1 MEKKSN
7 FAEWYVE
14 AIDNAQIVDRRYPIK
29 GMNVWMPYGLRAMR
43 LVNGFMHDE
52 MARTGH
58 EEVQFP
64 VLVPEDQFQKEAD
77 HIKGFGANV
86 YWVTHGGLNE
96 LDVRLLLRPTSEAA
110 MYSLYSLWIR
120 AHTDLPLKL
129 YQIVPVFRYETKQT
143 RTFIRVRELS
153 FFFESHTAHVSFED
167 AEAQIR
173 EDLEIWARI
182 GRKYALPAL
191 FNRRP
196 DWDKFAGAHYSVGI
210 DSYVSAPGRAM
221 QVASIHQYRD
231 NFARVYDVTFE
242 DERGERQYAHQTTYG
257 ISERILGAVVAIHG
271 DDRGVVFPPEIAPIQ
286 VVIVPILAK
295 GSRRKLTRAAESLQ
309 DEISAAARSE
319 LDVRDMR
326 PGAKFYEWE
335 RKGVPLRVE
344 MGLEELEGAYVTLV
358 RRDTGTRSKAKRGD
372 AVKRIRSLLT
382 RIQRDL
388 FQKAERELQEGI
400 HTIDT
405 YEDVPS
411 GGIIRTG
418 WCGKESCGL
427 AMEEKLGRPLLGTP
441 YEPEEFRGHCLECGE
456 EAEAVA
462 YVAHSY

>member
-1 MEKKSN
+1 
-7 FAEWYVE
+7 
-14 AIDNAQIVDRRYPIK
+14 
-29 GMNVWMPYGLRAMR
+29 
-43 LVNGFMHDE
+43 
-52 MARTGH
+52 
-58 EEVQFP
+58 
-64 VLVPEDQFQKEAD
+64 
-77 HIKGFGANV
+77 
-86 YWVTHGGLNE
+86 
-96 LDVRLLLRPTSEAA
+96 
-110 MYSLYSLWIR
+110 
-120 AHTDLPLKL
+120 
-129 YQIVPVFRYETKQT
+129 T

-153 FFFESHTAHVSFED
+153 FFFESHTAHASFED

-173 EDLEIWARI
+173 EDLDIWAHI

-196 DWDKFAGAHYSVGI
+196 DWDKFAGAHYTVGI

-295 GSRRKLTRAAESLQ
+295 GSKRKLTQAAKSLQ
-309 DEISAAARSE
+309 REISAAARTE
-319 LDVRDMR
+319 LDLRDMR

-344 MGLEELEGAYVTLV
+344 LGLKELEGEYVTLV
-358 RRDTGTRSKAKRGD
+358 QRDSGRRSKAKR
-372 AVKRIRSLLT
+372 AEAEKRIPALLA

-388 FQKAERELQEGI
+388 YRKADRELQEGI
-400 HTIDT
+400 HTIDA
-405 YEDVPS
+405 YEATPS
-411 GGIIRTG
+411 GRIIRTG
-418 WCGKESCGL
+418 WCEKESCGL

-441 YEPEEFRGHCLECGE
+441 YEPEEFQGRCLECGDE
-456 EAEAVA
+456 TDSVVYAAN
-462 YVAHSY
+462 SY